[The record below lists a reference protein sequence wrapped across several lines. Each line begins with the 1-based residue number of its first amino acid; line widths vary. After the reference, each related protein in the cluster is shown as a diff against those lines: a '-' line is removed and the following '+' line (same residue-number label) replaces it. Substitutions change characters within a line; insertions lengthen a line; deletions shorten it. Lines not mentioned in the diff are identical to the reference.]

1 MIFLLLEFLEIETHF
16 LNLAREKAPQQRRFS
31 PFRHQPELFPGRI
44 SRVRFSTTRA
54 VVPGETRTAGGA
66 QEISAPAPPV
76 CEEAG
81 LEAGRAPLT
90 GAGGEEEPG
99 TSAARS
105 GARGLP
111 VSGRSPLSRGK
122 RDKRGGPA
130 LCRET
135 PPRWPPLSPAPA
147 RSGHQMENVLHLRIF

>member
-1 MIFLLLEFLEIETHF
+1 MIFLLREFKEIEAHC
-16 LNLAREKAPQQRRFS
+16 LKLAREKAPHQRRFS
-31 PFRHQPELFPGRI
+31 PPPPQPVLFPGRI
-44 SRVRFSTTRA
+44 SRVRVSTTKA
-54 VVPGETRTAGGA
+54 EVPGETRPGRGA

-105 GARGLP
+105 EARGLQ
-111 VSGRSPLSRGK
+111 VSGRSPLSRGR
-122 RDKRGGPA
+122 RDRRGGPA
-130 LCRET
+130 RCRET
-135 PPRWPPLSPAPA
+135 PPRWPPLSPALA
-147 RSGHQMENVLHLRIF
+147 HSGHQMENVRHLRIF